1 MESTILN
8 HLSISELKNLIDES
22 IKDALKSFNPK
33 KESEVELLTTKEV
46 SKILGVSA
54 VTLNDWVKRGIIP
67 ALRIGTRIRYKKK
80 DVLKALTQVETIKYR
95 RG

>member
-8 HLSISELKNLIDES
+8 NLSVSELKNLINES
-22 IKDALKSFNPK
+22 VKKALEDFKPK
-33 KESEVELLTTKEV
+33 EHKIEFLTTKEV
-46 SKILGVSA
+46 SKILGVTP